1 MFKVTWFQ
9 LLNSILIGFSTTGL
23 QTDAIYGKKLEAL
36 TFSGTEAVMFT
47 LWGFVNNFSQELE
60 IPTLLQDVHQQNLKS
75 ATL

>member
-1 MFKVTWFQ
+1 MSKAIWFH

-36 TFSGTEAVMFT
+36 TFSGTEAAMFT
-47 LWGFVNNFSQELE
+47 LWDFVNNFSQESETL
-60 IPTLLQDVHQQNLKS
+60 TLLQDAHQQNLKS